1 MAETEI
7 IENQPLPFATVVI
20 HDHAGLDI
28 ESHLDR
34 NGIFRVNLIGRKV
47 WSTPGLNHDGLD
59 YAAINVVIPGP
70 MYASQSLGSDPQ
82 PVRTDEQAC
91 RSGSSWKMRLP
102 WQHVD
107 TLEGWDALQG

>member
-34 NGIFRVNLIGRKV
+34 DGIFRVNPIGRAF
-47 WSTPGLNHDGLD
+47 TAGGPHL
-59 YAAINVVIPGP
+59 AAG
-70 MYASQSLGSDPQ
+70 
-82 PVRTDEQAC
+82 
-91 RSGSSWKMRLP
+91 
-102 WQHVD
+102 
-107 TLEGWDALQG
+107 